1 MRQLHRQA
9 HPLLLLLLLL
19 LLLQAQAMLQQ
30 VRQS

>member
-9 HPLLLLLLLL
+9 HPLLLLLL